1 MPKHNLSRRYDRSLA
16 ARNDKWDKL
25 FCDLFWSPF
34 ETKARR
40 VNTRSGFVSYCA
52 ESTDTESEDDDVSIE
67 LSATSV
73 SSSKV
78 PLPPTD
84 PQPSR
89 PRCHPCRSCAKS
101 FRFRYQR
108 RNHEVVH
115 SAERPWPCNCG
126 KCFKS
131 ALALHMHRKRT
142 GHHNWTVSCPRCGQC
157 FAKTS
162 DMKRHNASAC
172 AKFQAKKGV

>member
-1 MPKHNLSRRYDRSLA
+1 MREEDLILARAIVAQQQHQQQNAVSDSPGASPSPLRKTLVTNLQERTKQF
-16 ARNDKWDKL
+16 RNP
-25 FCDLFWSPF
+25 S
-34 ETKARR
+34 A
-40 VNTRSGFVSYCA
+40 S
-52 ESTDTESEDDDVSIE
+52 
-67 LSATSV
+67 SATSV
-73 SSSKV
+73 SSSDV

-101 FRFRYQR
+101 FRFLYQL

-172 AKFQAKKGV
+172 AKFQTKKGV